1 MNSPDLA
8 SDATRERKLRD
19 GALLLP
25 LFGAFLLVSP
35 LITVFT
41 GVSTIFGL
49 PLIFIYIFGV
59 WLGLVLIARA
69 MARRLDKG

>member
-8 SDATRERKLRD
+8 TSAAKNRKLRD
-19 GALLLP
+19 SALLLP

-35 LITVFT
+35 IATIFT
-41 GVSTIFGL
+41 GPVSLFGL
-49 PLIFIYIFGV
+49 PLIFVYIFGV
-59 WLGLVLIARA
+59 WLGLVILARY

>member
-1 MNSPDLA
+1 MTTPDLA
-8 SDATRERKLRD
+8 SGAAHKRKLRD
-19 GALLLP
+19 SALLLP
-25 LFGAFLLVSP
+25 IFGAFLLVSP

-41 GVSTIFGL
+41 GATTVFGL

-59 WLGLVLIARA
+59 WLGLVLLARA

>member
-1 MNSPDLA
+1 MNDPDLA
-8 SDATRERKLRD
+8 SDATRNRKLRD
-19 GALLLP
+19 SALLLP
-25 LFGAFLLVSP
+25 AFGAFLLISP

-41 GVSTIFGL
+41 GATTILGL

-59 WLGLVLIARA
+59 WLGLVLVARA

>member
-1 MNSPDLA
+1 MTSPDLA
-8 SDATRERKLRD
+8 SDASRKRKLRD

-25 LFGAFLLVSP
+25 IFGAFLLVSP

-41 GVSTIFGL
+41 GVTTVFGL
-49 PLIFIYIFGV
+49 PLIFVYIFGV
-59 WLGLVLIARA
+59 WLGLVLVARA

>member
-8 SDATRERKLRD
+8 SAATRKRKLRE

-25 LFGAFLLVSP
+25 VFGAFFLVSP

-41 GVSTIFGL
+41 GVTTVFGL
-49 PLIFIYIFGV
+49 PLIFVYIFGV

-69 MARRLDKG
+69 MARRLEKR

>member
-8 SDATRERKLRD
+8 SDATRKRKLRE

-25 LFGAFLLVSP
+25 IFGAFLLVSP

-41 GVSTIFGL
+41 GITTIFGL
-49 PLIFIYIFGV
+49 PLIFVYIFGV
-59 WLGLVLIARA
+59 WFGLVLSARA
-69 MARRLDKG
+69 MARWLDKG

>member
-1 MNSPDLA
+1 MNSSDLA
-8 SDATRERKLRD
+8 SGATRKHKLRE

-41 GVSTIFGL
+41 GVTTVFGL
-49 PLIFIYIFGV
+49 PLIFVYIFGV

>member
-8 SDATRERKLRD
+8 TSATRKRKLRD

-25 LFGAFLLVSP
+25 LFGAFLLLTP
-35 LITVFT
+35 IITIFTGPITV
-41 GVSTIFGL
+41 FGL
-49 PLIFIYIFGV
+49 PLMFIYIFGV
-59 WLGLVLIARA
+59 WLALVIVARA